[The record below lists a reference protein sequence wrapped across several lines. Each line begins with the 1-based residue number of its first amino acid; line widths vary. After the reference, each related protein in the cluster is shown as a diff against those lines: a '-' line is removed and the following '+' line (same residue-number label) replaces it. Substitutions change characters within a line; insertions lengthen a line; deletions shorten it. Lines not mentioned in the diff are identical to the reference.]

1 MNTPHGN
8 PANRPYELFI
18 GVLDFSKITSD
29 DNKRIS
35 DAVTNVIEKI
45 ETTLYSAMEC
55 PTGKT
60 GSPKNILQRCD
71 TWLAKFVRPFLK
83 WFGYEIPLSPRRVS
97 ASRQTPI
104 AWKFLFT
111 KHNSDNQNLL
121 DQITQNFKNKSNT
134 IDSEFWPGLNAGF
147 SLDPESH
154 ASSLAERWLL
164 DHSEILILI
173 WEGNFETKENV
184 RLIEDALELGRLIVW
199 INPSES
205 EQPARLLTSISS
217 PTDVGAGPPLTS
229 QSKGAIKSSKL
240 PQHAV
245 AWSRR
250 FHCLAAYHRDPADDS
265 EEIQKSIAEHTR
277 ILKKS
282 ALEAGLSDESIQPLI
297 KTLLP
302 IYCRADHLA
311 GVYQKL
317 YMLSAKWLFRF
328 SALAVSIVAAQILF
342 FPDQLWIIS
351 FEIAAMLAALGLMRI
366 ARNEAWHEK
375 WLNNRL
381 FSEWLRTHLYTG
393 MLKEYHTNQRVVTDD
408 RLPFYRSPDSWFIDT
423 YRPLIEEVRQ
433 EIPHDLHFDHLKR
446 YLVDGW
452 IYSQADW
459 HAVNVGRKRKSAHN
473 NHKLGSI
480 LFGVT
485 LLMAVL
491 HLCGVGHAE
500 HHPEAQQHTAG
511 IEELAGLG
519 ITFLAISL
527 PAWGAA
533 VHAVGNMLEHDRI
546 ATRSEHMSRVLKQIV
561 AEAEAANTID
571 ELKHA
576 IAHAE
581 EVMATENHEWLVSL
595 SFRNISSPGF

>member
-1 MNTPHGN
+1 MNMPNDQPG
-8 PANRPYELFI
+8 NRPYELCI
-18 GVLDFSKITSD
+18 GVLNSSKNGNDGAITD
-29 DNKRIS
+29 AIS
-35 DAVTNVIEKI
+35 NVVEQI
-45 ETTLYSAMEC
+45 ETTLSSAMEC
-55 PTGKT
+55 PSGKT
-60 GSPKNILQRCD
+60 GSPKTFWQRFD
-71 TWLAKFVRPFLK
+71 TWLAKMASPVLK
-83 WFGYEIPLSPRRVS
+83 WFGYDIPLSPRRVS

-104 AWKFLFT
+104 AWKFLFA
-111 KHNSDNQNLL
+111 KQNSDNQNILNH
-121 DQITQNFKNKSNT
+121 ISQNFKNKSST
-134 IDSEFWPGLNAGF
+134 IHSVSWPEFNAGI
-147 SLDPESH
+147 SYEPEPH

-164 DHSEILILI
+164 DFSEILILI
-173 WEGNFETKENV
+173 WEGEIESKENIA
-184 RLIEDALELGRLIVW
+184 LIEDALEQVRLVVW
-199 INPSES
+199 INPSEP
-205 EQPARLLTSISS
+205 EQPARLLTSISGS
-217 PTDVGAGPPLTS
+217 TDRGAGELLGS
-229 QSKGAIKSSKL
+229 QSKSAITSSEL

-265 EEIQKSIAEHTR
+265 EEIQKSITENTSL
-277 ILKKS
+277 LKES
-282 ALEAGLSDESIQPLI
+282 AREAGLSEESIQPLV

-375 WLNNRL
+375 WLNNRH
-381 FSEWLRTHLYTG
+381 FSEWLRTHLFTG
-393 MLKEYHTNQRVVTDD
+393 MLKEYQTNQQVVTSD

-433 EIPHDLHFDHLKR
+433 EISDDLHFDHLKR

-459 HAVNVGRKRKSAHN
+459 HAGNVGRKRGSAHK
-473 NHKLGSI
+473 NHMIGSI
-480 LFGVT
+480 LFGAT

-491 HLCGVGHAE
+491 HLWGVGHPE
-500 HHPEAQQHTAG
+500 HHSEAQQHAAG
-511 IEELAGLG
+511 VEELAGLG
-519 ITFLAISL
+519 ITFFAIIL

-561 AEAEAANTID
+561 AEADAANTID

-576 IAHAE
+576 IGHAE